1 MPRPNDKENLM
12 CNIETLEPCNDD
24 DCEGLYVP
32 EDYDFDDDPRC
43 STCEKIDCICD
54 ELTDRYRERDLF

>member
-1 MPRPNDKENLM
+1 M